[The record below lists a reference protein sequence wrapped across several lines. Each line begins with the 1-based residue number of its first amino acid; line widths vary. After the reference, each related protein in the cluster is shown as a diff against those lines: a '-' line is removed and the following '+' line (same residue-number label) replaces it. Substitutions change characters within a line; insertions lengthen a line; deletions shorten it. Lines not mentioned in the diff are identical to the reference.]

1 MNESMKIKNCSFYDI
16 IGMESD
22 WQVGYTGTI
31 NINIPTTGNIF
42 KYSQIIKKDH
52 DEILGTYFAITGNY
66 PNSENN
72 ILNILDQNELFNLC
86 GSSYDVLIEATSFLR
101 FYDNYIVAK
110 NILEA
115 SERNGKRRTVVYL
128 TNNDKKMM
136 MYRDDD
142 VLMNIEYDG
151 REFMNNEVFYYYDQ
165 KHIIGT
171 DFRQPNLMKGIII
184 IDDRNDYSTIA
195 QGIYRMRKLNR
206 GHTVDINY
214 IGKKL
219 EILSESPDSKENL
232 YKQLVENDARNINNM
247 KNIADLQMFKYSWR
261 KYITNNYVENYL
273 LPLYKFEDIES
284 NISNIIHN
292 NIKFNI
298 LGIDY
303 DIDHEKYVE
312 EMTAG
317 KTEGED
323 ILFLFNQ
330 FNELP
335 VNNKIRLFFDAGSTQ
350 TDIDKNVEFANDK
363 ILTYVNSIIN
373 FDNTRILIKYYIN
386 PLSSTINE
394 YFKWFQINDE
404 KIKIL
409 FSINLF
415 TVLKEVRL
423 ILCIIRLG
431 PYTFLLENAYH
442 VEYYMNKF
450 PIYNL
455 DGYLLNEYTLS
466 LNPHVL
472 EKLDSIVN
480 IDDLSMTYKII
491 DVTNIFDYKLQS
503 ESGISYIN
511 MGDIINKI
519 DPSKTIIIPDTEYTK
534 IFTLFRIIFIYGNY
548 NDTSD
553 VTLDTIKEYY
563 NISLLYNELKM
574 QNDDEYREYIR
585 SALEYDINKSSVTQ
599 QEYTYSRIVDPID
612 IYQQYCDVYDK
623 HMDVSINKNLRIT
636 FPPPLTGGNNKY
648 IHYKKYMKYMNKLLL
663 YF

>member
-1 MNESMKIKNCSFYDI
+1 
-16 IGMESD
+16 MESD